1 MIGFAGKLGAGV
13 AIAAAIGIG
22 AAPAGATTL
31 PLEPTAVETAEVE
44 PVFAP
49 ETGSAGIYN
58 GIMCQ
63 LHTISASVPCMYT

>member
-1 MIGFAGKLGAGV
+1 MIGFVGKLGAGM
-13 AIAAAIGIG
+13 AIAAAVGVG

-31 PLEPTAVETAEVE
+31 PLEPAAETAMVV

-58 GIMCQ
+58 EIMCR
-63 LHTISASVPCMYT
+63 LHTLSASVPCMYT